1 MKDTKKFFKIA
12 FTGIMIA
19 LMFVFSWTILGMVPI
34 GTFASATTVF
44 IPVIIGIVCLDD
56 FRYTIVLSLAF
67 GIVSLIRALVPQGI
81 LDPYFVNPLVSVLPR
96 FLMGIVTHLFYRF
109 IKKIIKNNSISAMLT
124 GAIGAFTNTLF
135 TMSMLLLV
143 YFKDLVE
150 CLIDSGNMTIK
161 VFLGTVALT
170 NMLPEIILGMI
181 ICYVVMK
188 IYDKHMNKYNE

>member
-67 GIVSLIRALVPQGI
+67 GIVSLIRSLVPQGI

-96 FLMGIVTHLFYRF
+96 FLMGIITHLFYRF